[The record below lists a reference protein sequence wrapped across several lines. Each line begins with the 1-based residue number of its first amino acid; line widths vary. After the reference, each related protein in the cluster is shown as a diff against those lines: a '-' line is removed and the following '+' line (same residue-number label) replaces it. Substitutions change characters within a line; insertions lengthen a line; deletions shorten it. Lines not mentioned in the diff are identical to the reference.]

1 MTTGLSDR
9 VRNARRAA
17 LVAAVVTVAA
27 FQLSGSLGLRINTS
41 PSLPM
46 GLYITTADASAN
58 LVEFCPVEPFATLS
72 RVRGYRAPGACG
84 DGAGPL
90 LKPIVAKAGDVVEV
104 SALGIS
110 VNGILL
116 HNTAPLSADTKGRHL
131 DAWPSGHYVVFPGT
145 IWVAS
150 SYHPGSFDSR
160 YFGPIPEDLVRN
172 CVRPL
177 LALR

>member
-9 VRNARRAA
+9 LRNTRRAA
-17 LVAAVVTVAA
+17 LIGVGITVAA
-27 FQLSGSLGLRINTS
+27 FQLSGSLGIRINTS

-46 GLYITTADASAN
+46 GLYIITADATAN

-84 DGAGPL
+84 DGADPL
-90 LKPIVAKAGDVVEV
+90 LKPIVAKAGDSVVV

-110 VNGILL
+110 VNGMLL

-131 DAWPSGHYVVFPGT
+131 EAWPFGHYVVAPGT

-160 YFGPIPEDLVRN
+160 YFGPVATAAIRHRLKAF
-172 CVRPL
+172 L
-177 LALR
+177 TL

>member
-150 SYHPGSFDSR
+150 SYHPG
-160 YFGPIPEDLVRN
+160 N
-172 CVRPL
+172 TT
-177 LALR
+177 

>member
-9 VRNARRAA
+9 LRNARRAA
-17 LVAAVVTVAA
+17 LVATGVTVAV
-27 FQLSGSLGLRINTS
+27 FQLCGSLGLRINTS

-72 RVRGYRAPGACG
+72 RARGSRAPGSCG
-84 DGAGPL
+84 DGADPL
-90 LKPIVAKAGDVVEV
+90 LKPIVAKAGDSVEV

-110 VNGILL
+110 VNGTLL
-116 HNTAPLSADTKGRHL
+116 HNTAPLSADTKGRPL
-131 DAWPSGHYVVFPGT
+131 AAWPSGHYVVAPGT

-160 YFGPIPEDLVRN
+160 YFGPVATAAIRHRLKAF
-172 CVRPL
+172 L
-177 LALR
+177 TL

>member
-9 VRNARRAA
+9 LHKTRRAA
-17 LVAAVVTVAA
+17 VIATSITLAA
-27 FQLSGSLGLRINTS
+27 FQLCGSLGLRINTS

-46 GLYITTADASAN
+46 GLYITTADANAN
-58 LVEFCPVEPFATLS
+58 LVEFCPVEPIATLS
-72 RVRGYRAPGACG
+72 RMRGYRAPGTCG
-84 DGAGPL
+84 DGADPL
-90 LKPIVAKAGDVVEV
+90 LKPIVAKSGDVVEV

-110 VNGILL
+110 VNGYLL

-131 DAWPSGHYVVFPGT
+131 KAWPPGHYVVAPGT

-160 YFGPIPEDLVRN
+160 YFGPVATAAIRHRLKAF
-172 CVRPL
+172 L
-177 LALR
+177 TL

>member
-1 MTTGLSDR
+1 MPTGLSDR
-9 VRNARRAA
+9 LRNTRRAA
-17 LVAAVVTVAA
+17 LVATGVTVAA
-27 FQLSGSLGLRINTS
+27 FQFSGSLGLRINTS

-72 RVRGYRAPGACG
+72 RVRGYRAPGICG
-84 DGAGPL
+84 DGAAPL

-110 VNGILL
+110 VNGVLFR
-116 HNTAPLSADTKGRHL
+116 NTAPFSADTKGRHL
-131 DAWPSGHYVVFPGT
+131 EAWPSGRYVVAPGT

-150 SYHPGSFDSR
+150 SYHPGASTAATLARLRLRPFVIVSR
-160 YFGPIPEDLVRN
+160 RS
-172 CVRPL
+172 
-177 LALR
+177 

>member
-9 VRNARRAA
+9 LRNARRAA
-17 LVAAVVTVAA
+17 LVATGVTVAV
-27 FQLSGSLGLRINTS
+27 FQLCGSLGLRINTS

-72 RVRGYRAPGACG
+72 RARGYRAPGSCG
-84 DGAGPL
+84 DGADPL
-90 LKPIVAKAGDVVEV
+90 LKPIVAKAGDSVEV

-110 VNGILL
+110 VNGTLL

-131 DAWPSGHYVVFPGT
+131 AAWPSGHYVVAPGT

-160 YFGPIPEDLVRN
+160 YFGPVATAAIRHRLKAF
-172 CVRPL
+172 L
-177 LALR
+177 TL